1 MNKQLHTVDHV
12 RQDSGIR
19 IIDITIQ
26 KDGVIVRLDT
36 HNDENYHARY
46 LDWEQLTNVELIST
60 MFDQETV
67 RTFKVLAERL
77 GSIAADRDI
86 YQCIA

>member
-1 MNKQLHTVDHV
+1 MNKLHTAVHV
-12 RQDSGIR
+12 RQDTGIR

-26 KDGVIVRLDT
+26 KGGVIVRLDT
-36 HNDENYHARY
+36 LNDENYHARY
-46 LDWEQLTNVELIST
+46 LSWEQLTDVELISG

-67 RTFKVLAERL
+67 RTFKVLVEQL
-77 GSIAADRDI
+77 GSIAVDRDI